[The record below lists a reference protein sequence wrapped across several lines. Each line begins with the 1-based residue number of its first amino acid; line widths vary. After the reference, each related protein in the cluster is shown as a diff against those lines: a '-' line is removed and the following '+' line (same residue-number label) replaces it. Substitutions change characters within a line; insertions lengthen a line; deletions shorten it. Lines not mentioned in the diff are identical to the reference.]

1 MIRVLIVDDEAPARA
16 KLQRWLAEQTAF
28 TVIGEADNGLS
39 AAETIVQ
46 QQPDL
51 VLLDIQMPG
60 LSGLE
65 VAAQID
71 VTPAPLI
78 VFVTAFDDHAI
89 KAFELNAVDYLL
101 KPYDKDRLLRTLN
114 RVQQRLQTRS
124 TPTNAASAD
133 ASNANAN
140 ANAANSNK
148 TDSNTA
154 ESRTTESNNGIDSAR
169 HTARALQQQQ
179 GPLNRLLVPVGEG
192 LQLLDVDRIHWCQA
206 DDNYL
211 HLHTDTARYT
221 LRRTLQ
227 DLLSQLDPRQFV
239 RVHKSA
245 AVNLREILRLE
256 PLFKGDYDI
265 VLRSGMTVRMSRRY
279 NDELLRLLGK

>member
-16 KLQRWLAEQTAF
+16 KLQRWLSEQAAF

-39 AAETIVQ
+39 AAELIAST
-46 QQPDL
+46 QPDL

-65 VAAQID
+65 VAAQLD
-71 VTPAPLI
+71 SERSPLI
-78 VFVTAFDDHAI
+78 VFVTAFDEHAV

-101 KPYDKDRLLRTLN
+101 KPYDKDRLLRALT
-114 RVQQRLQTRS
+114 RVQQRMQAGQAN
-124 TPTNAASAD
+124 PAD
-133 ASNANAN
+133 QA
-140 ANAANSNK
+140 
-148 TDSNTA
+148 
-154 ESRTTESNNGIDSAR
+154 DSAR
-169 HTARALQQQQ
+169 RTARDLQQQQ
-179 GPLNRLLVPVGEG
+179 GPLNRLLVPVGDG
-192 LQLLDVDRIHWCQA
+192 LQLLDVDRIHWCEA

-211 HLHTDTARYT
+211 HLHTDNARYT

-227 DLLSQLDPRQFV
+227 DLLSQLDSRQFV

-256 PLFKGDYDI
+256 PLFKGDYEI
-265 VLRSGMTVRMSRRY
+265 VLRSGMTLRMSRRY
-279 NDELLRLLGK
+279 NEELLRLLGSR